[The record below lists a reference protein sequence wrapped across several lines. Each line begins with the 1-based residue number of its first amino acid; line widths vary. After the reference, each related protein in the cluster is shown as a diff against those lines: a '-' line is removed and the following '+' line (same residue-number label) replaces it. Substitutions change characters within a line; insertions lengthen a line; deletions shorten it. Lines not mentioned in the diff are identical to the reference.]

1 MIIDTLRK
9 TEWKNGKYIKYVN
22 FATNGIKCN
31 TNKHCVTKLFKK
43 ITKIET
49 YGNIMFIYLS
59 EKPKFDIPI
68 KYLKY

>member
-22 FATNGIKCN
+22 FGTTGIKCN
-31 TNKHCVTKLFKK
+31 TNKHCVTNLFKK

-49 YGNIMFIYLS
+49 YGDIMFIYLS
-59 EKPKFDIPI
+59 EKPKIDIPI